1 MNHFPTKPPSLRV
14 RLLFWW
20 RKLVAPIS
28 LERRGEVQV
37 LLRQAC
43 QPSFDFFLL
52 VLLSCTIATL
62 GLLVD
67 SAAVIIGAMLVAP
80 LMSPIIGLGLSS
92 ITGDERLLK
101 DSALS
106 LLIGV
111 ILAIG
116 LALLI
121 TMANGLLPFVSLQE
135 LPAEVLARTR
145 PTPIDLGIAL
155 AGGIAAAYAIAQP
168 HISAALPGVAIAT
181 ALMPPLCT
189 VGIGLAMR
197 RWDVAGGAM
206 LLFITNSVTIAFAST
221 LVFFSLGFRT
231 KLKEGERGLPRSLR
245 ISASLT
251 AILLIPLAYYSIT
264 FVREGAENRI
274 INEVVRQEL
283 AKFGSAELVEMNY
296 ARQQTSG
303 GENFLNMNITV
314 RTSQGL
320 RLSQVQEMQK
330 DIADGLAAQNLR
342 EPAGVAIV
350 VNQVIA
356 ERLDPLVPPTPTS
369 TPTITQT
376 STPGPSPTATATAT
390 LTPTQTETPTET
402 PTATASFTP
411 TPLPT
416 NTPTPAEARLFRMP
430 LPNLELLQFPGGP
443 VIATLRSN
451 QVLTVLYGRQ
461 QYDGL
466 VWIQV
471 RDQDG
476 RIGWVPEIYIYYF
489 TPTPTQTATRT
500 PQVTLTPTGT
510 LEPTG
515 TATP

>member
-1 MNHFPTKPPSLRV
+1 
-14 RLLFWW
+14 
-20 RKLVAPIS
+20 
-28 LERRGEVQV
+28 
-37 LLRQAC
+37 
-43 QPSFDFFLL
+43 
-52 VLLSCTIATL
+52 
-62 GLLVD
+62 
-67 SAAVIIGAMLVAP
+67 
-80 LMSPIIGLGLSS
+80 
-92 ITGDERLLK
+92 
-101 DSALS
+101 
-106 LLIGV
+106 
-111 ILAIG
+111 
-116 LALLI
+116 
-121 TMANGLLPFVSLQE
+121 
-135 LPAEVLARTR
+135 
-145 PTPIDLGIAL
+145 
-155 AGGIAAAYAIAQP
+155 
-168 HISAALPGVAIAT
+168 
-181 ALMPPLCT
+181 
-189 VGIGLAMR
+189 
-197 RWDVAGGAM
+197 
-206 LLFITNSVTIAFAST
+206 VTIAFAST